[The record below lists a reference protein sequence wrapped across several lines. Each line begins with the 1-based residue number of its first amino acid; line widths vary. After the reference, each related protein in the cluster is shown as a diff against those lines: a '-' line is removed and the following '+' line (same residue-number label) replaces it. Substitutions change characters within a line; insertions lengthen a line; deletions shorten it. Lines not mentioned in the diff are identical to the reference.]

1 MSKKLEILFINTAI
15 NMADMRRSNP
25 FMLFI
30 AAPLSFSIYFAQ
42 YTILVGSNIDKA
54 AIEV

>member
-1 MSKKLEILFINTAI
+1 MV
-15 NMADMRRSNP
+15 DMWWSNP